1 MVNSAAPPAIRGLSA
16 LAGSYRAIL
25 CDVWGVVHNGVARFD
40 DACAALARYR
50 EGGGVVLLITNAPRP
65 RPSVL
70 AQLAALKVGPDVF
83 DDVVTSG
90 DVTRRLLLEHSDE
103 TILHLGPERDWSLYD
118 GLGLT
123 FGSAEEAT
131 VISCTGLYDED
142 HEVVADYDG
151 RLLAWAARDLLMIC
165 ANPDL
170 VVARGNQMLLC
181 AGALAQRYQAF
192 GGRVLVAG
200 KPYAPIYDAAL
211 ADLAVRLGGRVEAS
225 SVLAIGDGIDTDIR
239 GAYDR
244 GLDAL
249 FVTGGIHGAELD
261 KTITPDE
268 AVARFLAARG
278 LGAVA
283 HLPSLVW

>member
-1 MVNSAAPPAIRGLSA
+1 MVNSVAPPAIPGLSA
-16 LAGSYRAIL
+16 FAGPYRAIL
-25 CDVWGVVHNGVARFD
+25 CDVWGVVHNGVRRFD
-40 DACAALARYR
+40 DACEALARYR
-50 EGGGVVLLITNAPRP
+50 ERGGVVLLITNAPRP

-70 AQLAALKVGPDVF
+70 AQLAALKVGPETF
-83 DDVVTSG
+83 DDVLTSG
-90 DVTRRLLLEHSDE
+90 DVTRRLLLDHRDE
-103 TILHLGPERDWSLYD
+103 TVLHLGPERDWSLYD
-118 GLGLT
+118 GLDLT
-123 FGSAEEAT
+123 FGSAEEAS

-181 AGALAQRYQAF
+181 AGALAQRYAEF

-200 KPYAPIYDAAL
+200 KPHAPIYDAAL
-211 ADLAVRLGGRVEAS
+211 ADLSERLGGHVDPA
-225 SVLAIGDGIDTDIR
+225 SVLAIGDGIDTDVR

-261 KTITPDE
+261 VTLTRDQ
-268 AVARFLAARG
+268 AVARFLADRS
-278 LGAVA
+278 LGARA
-283 HLPSLVW
+283 HIASLKW